1 MLQSRSS
8 VQNLVSAR
16 ESRLAMLSVWLLACA
31 LLLPGGTLAQ
41 TPATSTAR
49 ELSNAFRSVARQAV
63 PSVVFITA
71 EKTVESRN
79 PFAFNNPFE
88 GFGEEFLERFFGRRL
103 PEGQQPRERQQ
114 GAGSGFIISPDGQ
127 ILTNSHVVGDA
138 DRVTV
143 KLNDGR
149 EFTAKTIGLDPPSDI
164 AVIKIDAQNLPVLQL
179 GDSDVMEVGDWVIAA
194 GNPFGLTE
202 SITVGVVS
210 AKGRSRLGIADFED
224 FIQTDAA
231 INPGNS
237 GGPLINL
244 QGEAIGVNTAIAS
257 RSGGYMGI
265 GFAIPSNMV
274 KAVKEQLVTKGKVV
288 RGYLGVRIQE
298 LTGALAQ
305 SMHLDTTEG
314 VLVADVSKGSP
325 AAKAGLKRGDVILA
339 FNGRPTSD
347 PGQLR
352 NIVAMSAPGTQVP
365 VQILRDNKK
374 REVTIELGE
383 LPREQTAAQ
392 AGEETPAPARLGF
405 NVQNLTPEIA
415 QQLGHSDPGGVV
427 VTQID
432 QRSAAYQAGVRR
444 GMVIRE
450 VNHQEVNNTQDFRQA
465 VQKAEQEKQLLM
477 LVENQQATMYITF
490 PLG

>member
-1 MLQSRSS
+1 MLQSHS
-8 VQNLVSAR
+8 VQNYGSAR
-16 ESRLAMLSVWLLACA
+16 KSRPIILSVWLLACA
-31 LLLPGGTLAQ
+31 LLLPVDTRAQ

-63 PSVVFITA
+63 PSVVFITV
-71 EKTVESRN
+71 EKTVESRH

-88 GFGEEFLERFFGRRL
+88 GFGEEFFERFFGRRFS
-103 PEGQQPRERQQ
+103 ERQQPRERQQ

-127 ILTNSHVVGDA
+127 ILTNYHVVGDA

-149 EFTAKTIGLDPPSDI
+149 EFTAKTIGTDPPSDI
-164 AVIKIDAQNLPVLQL
+164 AVIKIDAQNLPVLRL
-179 GDSDVMEVGDWVIAA
+179 GDSDAMEVGDWVIAA

-274 KAVKEQLVTKGKVV
+274 KAVKDQLVTKGKVV
-288 RGYLGVRIQE
+288 RGYLGVSIQE
-298 LTGALAQ
+298 LTKALAQ

-314 VLVADVSKGSP
+314 VLVADVSKDSP

-339 FNGRPTSD
+339 FNGRPTTD

-352 NIVAMSAPGTQVP
+352 NLVAMSAPGTKVP

-374 REVTIELGE
+374 HEVTVELGE
-383 LPREQTAAQ
+383 LPRQQAAAR

-405 NVQNLTPEIA
+405 NVQNLTPELA
-415 QQLGHSDPGGVV
+415 QQLGYSDTEGVV

-432 QRSAAYQAGVRR
+432 PRSEAYQAGVRR

-450 VNHQEVNNTQDFRQA
+450 VNHQEVHNTQDFRQA
-465 VQKAEQEKQLLM
+465 VQKAEQEKQLLL
-477 LVENQQATMYITF
+477 LVESQQATMYITF

>member
-1 MLQSRSS
+1 MLQSRS
-8 VQNLVSAR
+8 VQNPGSPRKSGLVI
-16 ESRLAMLSVWLLACA
+16 LSVWFLACT
-31 LLLPGGTLAQ
+31 LLLPGGTQAQ

-49 ELSNAFRSVARQAV
+49 ELSNAFRSVARQTV
-63 PSVVFITA
+63 PAVVFITA

-79 PFAFNNPFE
+79 PSARNNPFE
-88 GFGEEFLERFFGRRL
+88 RFGEDFFERFFRWGL

-114 GAGSGFIISPDGQ
+114 GAGSGFIISQDGL
-127 ILTNSHVVGDA
+127 ILTNHHVVGEA
-138 DRVTV
+138 DRVIV

-149 EFTAKTIGLDPPSDI
+149 EFTAKTIGTDPPSDV
-164 AVIKIDAQNLPVLQL
+164 AVIKIDAKDLPVLLL
-179 GDSDVMEVGDWVIAA
+179 GDSDTMEVGDWVIAA

-202 SITVGVVS
+202 SITVGVIS

-274 KAVKEQLVTKGKVV
+274 KAVKDQLVTSGKVV

-298 LTGALAQ
+298 LTKALAQ
-305 SMHLDTTEG
+305 SLRIDTTEG
-314 VLVADVSKGSP
+314 ILVADVSKGSP
-325 AAKAGLKRGDVILA
+325 AAQAGLKRGDVILA
-339 FNGRPTSD
+339 FNGRPTHD

-352 NIVAMSAPGTQVP
+352 NLAAMTAPSTKVP
-365 VQILRDNKK
+365 LQILRNNKK
-374 REVTIELGE
+374 QEITVELGE
-383 LPREQTAAQ
+383 LPREQTAART
-392 AGEETPAPARLGF
+392 GEEAQPPAQLGF
-405 NVQNLTPEIA
+405 NVQNLTPELA
-415 QQLGHSDPGGVV
+415 KQLGSDDTKGVV
-427 VTQID
+427 VAQID
-432 QRSAAYQAGVRR
+432 PRSEAYQAGIRR

-465 VQKAEQEKQLLM
+465 VQKAEQDKQLLM
-477 LVENQQATMYITF
+477 LVQSQQATMYITF
-490 PLG
+490 PIG

>member
-1 MLQSRSS
+1 MLQSRNI
-8 VQNLVSAR
+8 QNHVRVR
-16 ESRLAMLSVWLLACA
+16 ESKLAVLSVWLLACA
-31 LLLPGGTLAQ
+31 LLLPVWTQAQ

-63 PSVVFITA
+63 PAVVFVTV

-79 PFAFNNPFE
+79 PAGFNNPFE
-88 GFGEEFLERFFGRRL
+88 GFGEDFLERFFGHRF
-103 PEGQQPRERQQ
+103 PEGRQPRERQQ

-127 ILTNSHVVGDA
+127 ILTNYHVVGDA

-149 EFTAKTIGLDPPSDI
+149 EFTAKTIGTDQPSDV
-164 AVIKIDAQNLPVLQL
+164 AVIKIDAKDLPVLRL
-179 GDSDVMEVGDWVIAA
+179 GDSDTMEVGDWVIAA

-202 SITVGVVS
+202 SITVGVIS

-274 KAVKEQLVTKGKVV
+274 KAVKDQLVTNGKVV

-298 LTGALAQ
+298 LTRALAQ
-305 SMHLDTTEG
+305 SMHIDTVEG

-325 AAKAGLKRGDVILA
+325 AAKAGLKRGDVILG
-339 FNGRPTSD
+339 FNGRPTTD

-352 NIVAMSAPGTQVP
+352 NTVAMSAPGTKVP
-365 VQILRDNKK
+365 LQILRDNKK
-374 REVTIELGE
+374 REVTVELGE
-383 LPREQTAAQ
+383 LPREQTAR
-392 AGEETPAPARLGF
+392 AGEDVQPPVQLGF

-415 QQLGHSDPGGVV
+415 RQLGYDDTEGVV

-432 QRSAAYQAGVRR
+432 PRSTAYQAGVRR

-450 VNHQEVNNTQDFRQA
+450 VNHQEVNNTQDFQQA
-465 VQKAEQEKQLLM
+465 VQQAEQEKQLLL
-477 LVENQQATMYITF
+477 LVESQQAAMYITF

>member
-1 MLQSRSS
+1 MFQSRSF
-8 VQNLVSAR
+8 QNHVR
-16 ESRLAMLSVWLLACA
+16 VRQSRLVILSVWLLACA
-31 LLLPGGTLAQ
+31 LLLPIGTQAQ

-63 PSVVFITA
+63 PSVVFITV
-71 EKTVESRN
+71 EKTVDSSG
-79 PFAFNNPFE
+79 PTAFNNPFE
-88 GFGEEFLERFFGRRL
+88 GFGEEFLERFFGRRFS
-103 PEGQQPRERQQ
+103 EGQQPRERQQ

-127 ILTNSHVVGDA
+127 ILTNYHVVGDA

-143 KLNDGR
+143 KLDDGR
-149 EFTAKTIGLDPPSDI
+149 EFTAKTIGTDQPSDI
-164 AVIKIDAQNLPVLQL
+164 AVIKIDAKDLPVLRL
-179 GDSDVMEVGDWVIAA
+179 GDSDAMEVGDWVIAV

-202 SITVGVVS
+202 SITVGVIS

-274 KAVKEQLVTKGKVV
+274 KAVKDQLITQGKVV
-288 RGYLGVRIQE
+288 RGYLGIRIQE
-298 LTGALAQ
+298 LTRALAQ

-339 FNGRPTSD
+339 LHGRPMTD

-352 NIVAMSAPGTQVP
+352 NTVAMSAPGTKVP
-365 VQILRDNKK
+365 VEILRDNKK
-374 REVTIELGE
+374 REVTVELGE
-383 LPREQTAAQ
+383 LPREQTAAR
-392 AGEETPAPARLGF
+392 AGEEKQAPVRLGF

-415 QQLGHSDPGGVV
+415 RQLGYDDTKGVV
-427 VTQID
+427 VTQVEPG
-432 QRSAAYQAGVRR
+432 SEAYQAGVRR

-450 VNHQEVNNTQDFRQA
+450 VNHQEVHNMQDFQEA

-477 LVENQQATMYITF
+477 LVESQQATLYVTF
-490 PLG
+490 PIG

>member
-1 MLQSRSS
+1 
-8 VQNLVSAR
+8 
-16 ESRLAMLSVWLLACA
+16 
-31 LLLPGGTLAQ
+31 
-41 TPATSTAR
+41 
-49 ELSNAFRSVARQAV
+49 
-63 PSVVFITA
+63 VVFITA

-79 PFAFNNPFE
+79 PSGFNNPFE
-88 GFGEEFLERFFGRRL
+88 GFGEDFLERFFGRRFS
-103 PEGQQPRERQQ
+103 EGQQPRERQQ

-149 EFTAKTIGLDPPSDI
+149 EFTAKTIGTDPPSDI

-179 GDSDVMEVGDWVIAA
+179 GDSDAMEVGDWVIAA

-202 SITVGVVS
+202 TITVGVVS

-274 KAVKEQLVTKGKVV
+274 KTVKDQLVTNGKVV
-288 RGYLGVRIQE
+288 RAYLGVRIQE
-298 LTGALAQ
+298 LTSALAQ
-305 SMHLDTTEG
+305 SMHIDTTEG

-325 AAKAGLKRGDVILA
+325 AAKAGLKSGDVILA
-339 FNGRPTSD
+339 FNGRNTSD

-352 NIVAMSAPGTQVP
+352 NIVAMSTPGTKVP

-383 LPREQTAAQ
+383 LPREQTAAR
-392 AGEETPAPARLGF
+392 AGAETPAPAQVGF

-415 QQLGHSDPGGVV
+415 QQLGYKDTEGVI

-432 QRSAAYQAGVRR
+432 PRSAAYQAGVRR

-450 VNHQEVNNTQDFRQA
+450 VNHQEVNNIQDFRQA